1 MAHRDPPILHLPR
14 RHRYA
19 PSLPPPSI
27 SVHNPHPHPA
37 ALGILTLYFSG
48 KPNADFFSGTAIN
61 VALAYAVVTFAT
73 NVSCS
78 LLICGRIYYAGRRYT
93 VAMGA
98 EVGRAYTSAAAI
110 IVESMLL
117 STVTGIAYLVS
128 FARNSQLEI
137 FFLSIYV
144 MMTVSHLQ
152 PHPSRFSVSSVV

>member
-1 MAHRDPPILHLPR
+1 MRALPSYSVTLYLERKPDIR
-14 RHRYA
+14 RR
-19 PSLPPPSI
+19 
-27 SVHNPHPHPA
+27 A
-37 ALGILTLYFSG
+37 ALGIAQLYEAGRPHASYFAGLAQQLGIAYTSCIISLEIILT
-48 KPNADFFSGTAIN
+48 
-61 VALAYAVVTFAT
+61 
-73 NVSCS
+73 

-152 PHPSRFSVSSVV
+152 PHTSRFSVSSVV